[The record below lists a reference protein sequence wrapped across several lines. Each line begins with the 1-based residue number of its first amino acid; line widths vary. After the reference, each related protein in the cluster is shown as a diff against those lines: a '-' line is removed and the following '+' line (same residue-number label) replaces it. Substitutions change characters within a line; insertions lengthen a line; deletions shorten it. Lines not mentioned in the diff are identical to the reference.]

1 MKSARGV
8 FYIHILYGL
17 QFERFTDL
25 LECCLPTLTPAPPP
39 TPVHTVE
46 VGRTLGELVLTLIK
60 LLDLS
65 GALFSDLENEV
76 ISEVLLD
83 LNDYHCHSFTLNKIQ
98 EVPQYCKYFS

>member
-1 MKSARGV
+1 M
-8 FYIHILYGL
+8 
-17 QFERFTDL
+17 
-25 LECCLPTLTPAPPP
+25 
-39 TPVHTVE
+39 
-46 VGRTLGELVLTLIK
+46 LTLIK

>member
-1 MKSARGV
+1 M
-8 FYIHILYGL
+8 
-17 QFERFTDL
+17 
-25 LECCLPTLTPAPPP
+25 
-39 TPVHTVE
+39 
-46 VGRTLGELVLTLIK
+46 LTLIK

-98 EVPQYCKYFS
+98 EVPQYCKCFS